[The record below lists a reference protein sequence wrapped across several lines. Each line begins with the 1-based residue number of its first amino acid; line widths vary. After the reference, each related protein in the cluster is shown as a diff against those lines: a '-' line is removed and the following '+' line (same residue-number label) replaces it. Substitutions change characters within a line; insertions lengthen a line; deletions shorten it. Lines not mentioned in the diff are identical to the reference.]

1 MNRGIMT
8 AIASIGV
15 AQLFKV
21 PLKKWK
27 TRHWDWSALTQ
38 PGGMPSS
45 HSAGVTSLATY
56 VALDRGVKTVDF
68 AISAIF
74 GLIVMYDA
82 MGIRRH
88 AGEIAMEVNELDV
101 QVEKLAGKTPGVYHE
116 KRREKLK
123 EVLGHQPAEV
133 FWGSALGVCLGV
145 LSFGIKK
152 RRF

>member
-1 MNRGIMT
+1 MNRGILT
-8 AIASIGV
+8 AVASIGI
-15 AQLFKV
+15 AQLLKV
-21 PLKKWK
+21 PIKKLE
-27 TRHWDWSALTQ
+27 TRQWDWSAVTQ

-56 VALDRGVKTVDF
+56 VALERGVKTIDF

-88 AGEIAMEVNELDV
+88 AGEIAIEVNELDV
-101 QVEKLAGKTPGVYHE
+101 QMEKLAGKTPGVYHE
-116 KRREKLK
+116 KRKEKLK

-133 FWGSALGVCLGV
+133 FWGSVLGVCLGAFSYV
-145 LSFGIKK
+145 IKQ
-152 RRF
+152 RRG